1 MSTNVSK
8 QKRDKIIE
16 FIEYLKENA
25 EENEDIL
32 QNLMIIKEEVIK
44 RKYGLI
50 WEEHEERVDIEMKT
64 KIPVFIE
71 DKDAE
76 IYTDREDKI
85 LPSLDEGEILNGY
98 LQKIRKRDIQWC

>member
-50 WEEHEERVDIEMKT
+50 WEEHEERVN
-64 KIPVFIE
+64 
-71 DKDAE
+71 
-76 IYTDREDKI
+76 R
-85 LPSLDEGEILNGY
+85 G
-98 LQKIRKRDIQWC
+98 R

>member
-32 QNLMIIKEEVIK
+32 QNLMIIKE
-44 RKYGLI
+44 
-50 WEEHEERVDIEMKT
+50 
-64 KIPVFIE
+64 
-71 DKDAE
+71 
-76 IYTDREDKI
+76 
-85 LPSLDEGEILNGY
+85 
-98 LQKIRKRDIQWC
+98 